1 MTYTR
6 TLDLLFE
13 SYLKAKP
20 QLAGRL
26 DRDIRDPQRI
36 LNIARALNLLP
47 PPQNILKITGSKGK
61 GTVAR
66 LCAHTLQKYGKTGLL
81 VSPEEI
87 DHTDRM
93 RINGQPISRD
103 RFVACF
109 EKIRSKIVL
118 PAPPA
123 YLSPYG
129 LFMLIALQW
138 FKEEGVELF
147 VIETGRGVR
156 FDEGGQLPAKIG
168 VVTSVFLEHADYLGP
183 TLEDIRADKLSIADT
198 CENVVIGDSQ
208 HHTSCT
214 DYPDWFARCQ
224 STAREALRA
233 YLGHKVEVEDTPS
246 CASFGRKTH
255 STRTLMFEGLI
266 ARDSADSDFL
276 NRLVTEADM
285 PLHFFM
291 SLPDDKDFSG
301 VYDLLKATGAPVSQ
315 IILNG
320 ERGFLHY
327 DKARQYTVA
336 YEGAFDDVTAL
347 KYGLQLPS
355 TGIVYFIGTQTFL
368 RLIKQAYFQ

>member
-1 MTYTR
+1 MTYNHA
-6 TLDLLFE
+6 LDLLFE

-26 DRDIRDPQRI
+26 DRDVRDPQRI
-36 LNIARALNLLP
+36 LNIARQLDLLP
-47 PPQNILKITGSKGK
+47 PRQNVLKITGSKGK

-93 RINGQPISRD
+93 RINGQSISRD

-109 EKIRSKIVL
+109 EKIHSQIDL
-118 PAPPA
+118 PDPPA

-156 FDEGGQLPAKIG
+156 FDEGGQLPAKTG

-198 CENVVIGDSQ
+198 CENVVIGNSQ
-208 HHTSCT
+208 QRILSP
-214 DYPDWFARCQ
+214 DYPGWFTQCQ
-224 STAREALRA
+224 STAHEALRA
-233 YLGHKVEVEDTPS
+233 FLGHKTEVEGTS
-246 CASFGRKTH
+246 CASFGRKVD

-276 NRLVTEADM
+276 NRLVSETGV
-285 PLHFFM
+285 PVHFFM
-291 SLPDDKDFSG
+291 SLPDDKDFRG
-301 VYDLLKATGAPVSQ
+301 VHDLLKATGAPVSQ

-320 ERGFLHY
+320 ERGFLSY

-336 YEGAFDDVTAL
+336 YEGDFDDVAAL
-347 KYGLQLPS
+347 KNGLQLPPN
-355 TGIVYFIGTQTFL
+355 GLIYFIGTQTFL
-368 RLIKQAYFQ
+368 RLIKRAYFQ